1 MIKPSLVKRFQSTHP
16 LRGATFLRIRSASM
30 PAISIHAPLAG
41 CDSLHKVFYHTK
53 ATISIHAPLAGC
65 DRSISSHRLSI
76 LINFNPRTPCGV
88 RRQCNSDRRKSQ
100 QFQSTHPLRGATR
113 PKIPIAPP
121 ISNFN
126 PRTPCGVRPMARRRR
141 QQTPKFQSTHPLRGA
156 TRTRQPRSQTRTK
169 FQSTHPLRGATM
181 EHGRAESGELL
192 ISIHAPLAGCD

>member
-100 QFQSTHPLRGATR
+100 QFQSTHPLRGAT
-113 PKIPIAPP
+113 
-121 ISNFN
+121 
-126 PRTPCGVRPMARRRR
+126 
-141 QQTPKFQSTHPLRGA
+141 
-156 TRTRQPRSQTRTK
+156 
-169 FQSTHPLRGATM
+169 M

-192 ISIHAPLAGCD
+192 ISIHAPLAGCDGKHISDNLQTR